1 MMRCKA
7 VFLVIP
13 KITSVHLCKPI
24 HDITNYSILFV
35 LLNLEI
41 VERKG
46 KNYKN
51 FNISRTKSAF

>member
-1 MMRCKA
+1 MRCKA
-7 VFLVIP
+7 VFFLVIP
-13 KITSVHLCKPI
+13 KITSVNLCKPI
-24 HDITNYSILFV
+24 HDITHYSILFV